1 MQVTRTWLNLVPR
14 PLSRFFERGLGTRL
28 DMTTVESKVDSI
40 VMSLSA
46 RSFSGIVEQARVRL
60 TLLGL
65 HCTQMY
71 VLLAC
76 CLFGPTTF
84 YEHLFMSCLSQ
95 SCMGCVY
102 LWNECQAWYQ
112 VRPMLASYPCSLPA
126 KSPDMRLGLWVEI
139 CFTTLISEMSFYG
152 MRVRL
157 AGGSRNTFISTRAD
171 LAKKEG
177 GGSQKNEVGD
187 AAYFVHFTLRKLLQ
201 ITGRAGFHG
210 TSLHFKV

>member
-1 MQVTRTWLNLVPR
+1 
-14 PLSRFFERGLGTRL
+14 
-28 DMTTVESKVDSI
+28 
-40 VMSLSA
+40 
-46 RSFSGIVEQARVRL
+46 
-60 TLLGL
+60 
-65 HCTQMY
+65 
-71 VLLAC
+71 
-76 CLFGPTTF
+76 
-84 YEHLFMSCLSQ
+84 
-95 SCMGCVY
+95 
-102 LWNECQAWYQ
+102 
-112 VRPMLASYPCSLPA
+112 
-126 KSPDMRLGLWVEI
+126 
-139 CFTTLISEMSFYG
+139 MSFYG